1 MAELEFGIALPRAD
15 EVVADSREA
24 EEQGY
29 DYITVGEHMFFH
41 GPNANGLIS
50 LAGAAAAT
58 TRIKL
63 MSSITLVPLYPA
75 AILAKQVTT
84 LDRLSRGR
92 FNLGVGVGGEYPK
105 EFEACGVPVN
115 ERGARTDESLEVM
128 RRLWT
133 EDDVHFDG
141 RFTKLSGVT
150 LKPKPIQKPPPIWVS
165 GRSQG
170 AMRRTAR
177 FAKGWIPYM
186 YTPEMLAESVE
197 SIGKFDVERETPVVP
212 GIFIFLAVH
221 EDADRA
227 MKMASDK
234 LSATYNQD
242 FSKLVG
248 KYALGGSPEQCIAR
262 LTEYVEAGARTVI
275 LSSACPPEY
284 LQENQRLLAE
294 AGIPAFRG

>member
-1 MAELEFGIALPRAD
+1 MGKRLLLLVSPDPGRFQFLHKSFQEYLATVEKNRELWHGVYERVRLPD
-15 EVVADSREA
+15 EVVADAQEA
-24 EEQGY
+24 EAQGY
-29 DYITVGEHMFFH
+29 DYVTVGEHMFFH
-41 GPNANGLIS
+41 GPNTNGLIS

-128 RRLWT
+128 GRLWT

-165 GRSQG
+165 GRSKG

-212 GIFIFLAVH
+212 GIWISMRVLP
-221 EDADRA
+221 
-227 MKMASDK
+227 
-234 LSATYNQD
+234 
-242 FSKLVG
+242 G
-248 KYALGGSPEQCIAR
+248 PI
-262 LTEYVEAGARTVI
+262 TVVC
-275 LSSACPPEY
+275 SE
-284 LQENQRLLAE
+284 R
-294 AGIPAFRG
+294 